1 MKERDIVTVMTA
13 TGEYVGRLLVHPLR
27 ATLKMDETAIILE
40 NPRMIT
46 FAEQGMGFANG
57 IAATGIQDPKEMV
70 ILQAIFVTET
80 NPEVIKAWHQATSG
94 LLVP

>member
-1 MKERDIVTVMTA
+1 MKERDIVTVMA
-13 TGEYVGRLLVHPLR
+13 PTGEYVGRLL
-27 ATLKMDETAIILE
+27 KMDETGIVLE

-57 IAATGIQDPKEMV
+57 IAATGIADPKAMT
-70 ILQAIFVTET
+70 ILQAVFVTET
-80 NPEVIKAWHQATSG
+80 NPEVVKAWHQATSG

>member
-13 TGEYVGRLLVHPLR
+13 TGEYVGRI
-27 ATLKMDETAIILE
+27 LKMDETGIVLE

-57 IAATGIQDPKEMV
+57 IAATGVANPKEM
-70 ILQAIFVTET
+70 AIFQPIFATET
-80 NPEVIKAWHQATSG
+80 NPEVVKAWHQATSG

>member
-1 MKERDIVTVMTA
+1 MKERDIVTVMA
-13 TGEYVGRLLVHPLR
+13 PTGEYVGRLL
-27 ATLKMDETAIILE
+27 KMDETGIVLE

-57 IAATGIQDPKEMV
+57 IAATGIADPTSMT
-70 ILQAIFVTET
+70 ILQAVFVTET
-80 NPEVIKAWHQATSG
+80 NPEVVKAWHQATSG

>member
-13 TGEYVGRLLVHPLR
+13 TGEYVGRLL
-27 ATLKMDETAIILE
+27 KMDETAIILE

-46 FAEQGMGFANG
+46 FAEEGMGFANG
-57 IAATGIQDPKEMV
+57 IAATGIQDPTEMV
-70 ILQAIFVTET
+70 ILQSIFVTET
-80 NPEVIKAWHQATSG
+80 NPEVVKAWHQATSG

>member
-1 MKERDIVTVMTA
+1 MKERDIVTVMA
-13 TGEYVGRLLVHPLR
+13 PTGEYVGRLL
-27 ATLKMDETAIILE
+27 KMDETGIVLE

-57 IAATGIQDPKEMV
+57 IAATGIADPKVMT
-70 ILQAIFVTET
+70 ILQAVFVTET
-80 NPEVIKAWHQATSG
+80 NPEVVKAWHQATSG